1 MTPSAF
7 VGIDIGGT
15 KTAIAVQLGA
25 DGEITLHERSSGDWD
40 ASQPERAA
48 RDILALIAT
57 VLPPEPR
64 PTAVGIGAQ
73 GCNTAAQCG
82 RLQAAL
88 AGLGMDAVVVNDSWL
103 VVPAAGLTD
112 GIAVIAGTGA
122 IATGKDRDGRPMFAG
137 GWGWVLGD
145 DAGAAGLVREA
156 TKAALAAADRGL
168 ADDGLLAALARGFD
182 VDDAAALARAVN
194 DEPTVER
201 WAPRAPAVF
210 AAADA
215 GSARAASVIDAGARH
230 LAELV
235 GVLLARGAV
244 GSVAVAGGG
253 VIVNQPRM
261 FERFRARLGETC
273 PAIEALRLDVP
284 PVVGA
289 LALARAS
296 GRRSPRVATLPVH
309 GEEAG
314 ATASTR

>member
-1 MTPSAF
+1 MTPPVF
-7 VGIDIGGT
+7 VGVDIGGT
-15 KTAIAVQLGA
+15 KTAIAVQLGTE
-25 DGEITLHERSSGDWD
+25 GEIALHERSSGDWN

-48 RDILALIAT
+48 RGIFDLVAAF
-57 VLPPEPR
+57 LPPGCGH
-64 PTAVGIGAQ
+64 TTMGIGAQ
-73 GCNTAAQCG
+73 GCNTIAHCE
-82 RLQAAL
+82 RIEAAL
-88 AGLGMDAVVVNDSWL
+88 ADLGTEAVVVNDSWL

-122 IATGKDRDGRPMFAG
+122 IATGMDLDGRLMFAG
-137 GWGWVLGD
+137 GWGFVLGD

-168 ADDGLLAALARGFD
+168 ADDGLLAALADAFAVEG
-182 VDDAAALARAVN
+182 AAALTRAVN

-215 GSARAASVIDAGARH
+215 GSALAAAVIDAGARH

-235 GVLLARGAV
+235 GVLLARGAT
-244 GSVAVAGGG
+244 GAVAVAGGG
-253 VIVNQPRM
+253 VMVNQPRL
-261 FERFRARLGETC
+261 FERFRVHLAETC
-273 PAIEALRLDVP
+273 PALEARRLDVP

-289 LALARAS
+289 LALARAGA
-296 GRRSPRVATLPVH
+296 GRPRVAVHAVH